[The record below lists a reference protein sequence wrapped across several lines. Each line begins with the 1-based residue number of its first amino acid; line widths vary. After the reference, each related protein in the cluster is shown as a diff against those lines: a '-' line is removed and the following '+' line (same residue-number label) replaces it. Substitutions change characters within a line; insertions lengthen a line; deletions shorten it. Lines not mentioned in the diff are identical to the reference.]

1 MPAFSSGVEIA
12 EARMALPVE
21 DPKLRREALVYVI
34 RLYDEL
40 TEENGAPTLGTQNR
54 AVDFILADPEL
65 CRAVEAWAHPP
76 RAAEG
81 LGSIA
86 AEGDPVIRLWAGHL
100 RIENLPSPSGRRGD
114 QGFLIPVKL
123 HTSGP

>member
-1 MPAFSSGVEIA
+1 
-12 EARMALPVE
+12 MALPVE

-40 TEENGAPTLGTQNR
+40 TEENGAPTLGTQNQ
-54 AVDFILADPEL
+54 AVDFILADPS
-65 CRAVEAWAHPP
+65 CAAPSRRGPRPP

-100 RIENLPSPSGRRGD
+100 RMENLPSPSGRRGD

>member
-1 MPAFSSGVEIA
+1 
-12 EARMALPVE
+12 MALPVE

-86 AEGDPVIRLWAGHL
+86 AEGDPVIRLWPAISEWRIYHHRAGVAE
-100 RIENLPSPSGRRGD
+100 IKAS
-114 QGFLIPVKL
+114 
-123 HTSGP
+123 